1 MVHTKNTNRRPVG
14 QITGANRGIQH
25 KIRRSQ
31 EDLCEALGE
40 QEFERLLSI
49 SRMNGQPL

>member
-1 MVHTKNTNRRPVG
+1 MVHTKNTNRRPVAL
-14 QITGANRGIQH
+14 ITGANWGNRSE
-25 KIRRSQ
+25 IRRAR

-40 QEFERLLSI
+40 REFERLLSI

>member
-1 MVHTKNTNRRPVG
+1 MVHTKNTNRRPVAL
-14 QITGANRGIQH
+14 ITKANRGLRRY
-25 KIRRSQ
+25 IRRAE

-40 QEFERLLSI
+40 HEFERLLSI

>member
-49 SRMNGQPL
+49 SRMNGQSL

>member
-1 MVHTKNTNRRPVG
+1 MVHTKNTNRRPVALT
-14 QITGANRGIQH
+14 TGANRGI
-25 KIRRSQ
+25 RREISRAQ

-40 QEFERLLSI
+40 HEFERLLSI